1 MQDYCQIEDI
11 INILSNIGI
20 IIENIDKD
28 SSIFLN
34 EYIEDSIAFISFVVE
49 IENVFGI
56 EIPDEY
62 LLFSEMETLSDVCNI
77 INSIKAYN

>member
-77 INSIKAYN
+77 INNIKAYN

>member
-11 INILSNIGI
+11 INILSDIGI

-77 INSIKAYN
+77 INNIKAYN